1 MLLLLLLLLLLV
13 SLRAISSRKWQEV
26 SFGCS
31 VKDEERRAGAL
42 KVFSSFTAAT
52 LRLRSLR
59 SSDSHAASL
68 AAADVLQPSQVE
80 NITR

>member
-1 MLLLLLLLLLLV
+1 MLLLLLLLLLL
-13 SLRAISSRKWQEV
+13 LHYLKQEV
-26 SFGCS
+26 AGS
-31 VKDEERRAGAL
+31 VFQLECEDEERRAGAL